1 MLTTQEEYMESGIH
15 IGTRLKTPYMSMFIY
30 RIRPDKLFVMNLEGI
45 DERIQ
50 AAAELIARYDPD
62 KVLVVA
68 SRLYAI
74 DAAKKFCDVVGC
86 KFVQGR
92 FQPGTL
98 TNPKSK
104 HFIEPD
110 LLIVSD
116 PRTEIQA
123 LKEAAYRGIPTIG
136 LVDTDNSARYID
148 LVIPCNNKG
157 KKSLNLVYKLLAVTV
172 LTLRGDKE
180 GAAKAKKM
188 FEEEVESEESSEEIA
203 EKIESKAAAEKK
215 EELKKTSKKKK
226 EE

>member
-1 MLTTQEEYMESGIH
+1 
-15 IGTRLKTPYMSMFIY
+15 
-30 RIRPDKLFVMNLEGI
+30 PDKLFVMNLEGI
-45 DERIQ
+45 DERIES
-50 AAAELIARYDPD
+50 AAEIIARYDPD

-74 DAAKKFCDVVGC
+74 DATKKFCELVGC
-86 KFVQGR
+86 KLVQGR

-104 HFIEPD
+104 HFVEPD
-110 LLIVSD
+110 LVVVSD

-123 LKEAAYRGIPTIG
+123 LKEAAFRGIPTIG

-157 KKSLNLVYKLLAVTV
+157 KKSLNLVYKLLAIKV

-180 GAAKAKKM
+180 GAAKAKKV
-188 FEEEVESEESSEEIA
+188 FEEIEGEEAAEEKEEAA
-203 EKIESKAAAEKK
+203 ENKAAEEKEEEMEKK
-215 EELKKTSKKKK
+215 APRKKKK